1 MIQVRKIK
9 LFAMQFAFFS
19 KAMAVCSF
27 HCKRLRVLK
36 LTDFSEMIKKSFT
49 IRLWG
54 PDFIFRAPH
63 RRAARVPALYGCSQP
78 TSFAHSTKRT
88 MSSDVQVERIRV
100 LSCADTS
107 TLSKFL
113 ALAARRVSSRAE

>member
-1 MIQVRKIK
+1 
-9 LFAMQFAFFS
+9 
-19 KAMAVCSF
+19 
-27 HCKRLRVLK
+27 
-36 LTDFSEMIKKSFT
+36 MIKKSFT
-49 IRLWG
+49 IRPWG
-54 PDFIFRAPH
+54 PDFIFR
-63 RRAARVPALYGCSQP
+63 VPAFYGCPQP

-88 MSSDVQVERIRV
+88 ISSDVQVERIRI